1 MKHIQENTTLITLE
15 KDVATNEKY
24 ILRKMSLK
32 FQFTKSNHLCNQ
44 FMQNSMFY
52 INFLLQ
58 SVNPL

>member
-1 MKHIQENTTLITLE
+1 MKYIQENTTLITLE
-15 KDVATNEKY
+15 KNVATNEKY

-32 FQFTKSNHLCNQ
+32 FHLCNHLCNQ